1 MSRVRQ
7 TGLMLVLLAGVAF
20 AFLVARNSSTHARP
34 GGSSSTPATGAPV
47 KAASKP
53 PATPPVAGGFVF
65 QPRETVVFFGDGMT
79 FDGLYTIYTELLL
92 RTRRPD
98 VEWRFINAG
107 QSGDALAAPGKA
119 MDRFTSDVAAHEPT
133 LIIAGFGMNDGG
145 FAPFSEPRFA
155 RFREGV
161 KSLLERTRSATKARL
176 ILLTPVPFDHPK
188 SGEPDVRPEE
198 SYGLKTP
205 FAGYDHVLA
214 AYSGWLAGL
223 ARGERNVLTVD
234 LHTALR
240 EHLIRRRRVDPEFT
254 LQPDRVRPNATGH
267 MVIAAALAR
276 ALGLPAV
283 VDECMVDAAALRA
296 PAGQVDGLRREGTG
310 IAFAWRTRLPL
321 PQDAR
326 WDEASVAL
334 EGLVDRLN
342 EYRLRI
348 TGLPDGEYQLLA
360 DDTLAAHLSAR
371 ELAAGVDLRGLKAF
385 PTHQRAEQALVYL
398 EERRK
403 LSHKLKVYPPAGPA
417 GRDAEIKR
425 DHALQERVRDLSAPM
440 PVHVR
445 VVPVK

>member
-1 MSRVRQ
+1 
-7 TGLMLVLLAGVAF
+7 
-20 AFLVARNSSTHARP
+20 
-34 GGSSSTPATGAPV
+34 
-47 KAASKP
+47 
-53 PATPPVAGGFVF
+53 
-65 QPRETVVFFGDGMT
+65 
-79 FDGLYTIYTELLL
+79 
-92 RTRRPD
+92 
-98 VEWRFINAG
+98 
-107 QSGDALAAPGKA
+107 
-119 MDRFTSDVAAHEPT
+119 
-133 LIIAGFGMNDGG
+133 
-145 FAPFSEPRFA
+145 
-155 RFREGV
+155 
-161 KSLLERTRSATKARL
+161 
-176 ILLTPVPFDHPK
+176 
-188 SGEPDVRPEE
+188 
-198 SYGLKTP
+198 
-205 FAGYDHVLA
+205 
-214 AYSGWLAGL
+214 
-223 ARGERNVLTVD
+223 
-234 LHTALR
+234 
-240 EHLIRRRRVDPEFT
+240 
-254 LQPDRVRPNATGH
+254 VRPNATGH